1 MSRADITLVI
11 VNYNGRDYIGPCLD
25 SLPAGVPVV
34 VVDNASRD
42 GSPDEI
48 AAKHPKAVLIRNES
62 NAGFARAVNQGVAAS
77 RTTYVC
83 LLNPDARL
91 QPGALEALAGRL
103 DAHPDEGMAAPQ
115 LLHEDGR
122 RQHSFDNFP
131 SLATAFLN
139 KSLLR
144 LLAPRRYPSKRHE
157 LPGPTAVESVI
168 GACMMVRRSLID
180 RIGGL
185 DEAYFLFL
193 EETDWCL
200 RAWKAGSKVVCVP
213 EARVVHLQ
221 GRAKDRV
228 RVRARVEYI
237 RSLHL
242 YFRKNRPC
250 QAGCFA
256 AFLPIKSFIELLFGI
271 FALPT
276 AKGRRRWVETGAVLG
291 WSLFGHPAKWG
302 LSRARAPRQLQMSDG
317 TWALEAHA
325 AAFNRF
331 DEKRRQIR
339 ILEETD
345 GKRRMEFTAE
355 GRVYLLK
362 AYKPSGF
369 GARLKALLGAS
380 KVAHERAMSLGL
392 LEKGIPCAPV
402 VATRDKAAERWAAV
416 EKIPGART
424 VQEALLD
431 PARPSASRRRL
442 CRDYGRFARRLL
454 DAGVWQYDFNPSN
467 VLMDGDR
474 LLLIDFER
482 MRLYPGRVPEGER
495 RYLLAKMHRLPDLGR
510 TDRLRFLKAY
520 LDADAV
526 EAGAW
531 KSIAKDLLARHGRQ
545 RGRDD
550 ARAERRCV
558 EENRD
563 YARFE
568 QGEFWGWYLRKR
580 PERDGGL
587 EAAQIE
593 ALAAGT
599 LPGRWEEQADAMAA
613 WTAQARPGS
622 GPQAVLVK
630 KGARSGRLFF
640 A

>member
-1 MSRADITLVI
+1 MSRADVTVVI
-11 VNYNGRDYIGPCLD
+11 VNHNGRDYIGPCLD

-42 GSPDEI
+42 ASPDEI
-48 AAKHPKAVLIRNES
+48 VAKHPKVVLIRNDA
-62 NAGFARAVNQGVAAS
+62 NVGFARAVNQGVAAS
-77 RTTYVC
+77 RTPYVC

-91 QPGALEALAGRL
+91 RPGALEILAARL
-103 DAHPDEGMAAPQ
+103 DAHPDEGIAAPQ
-115 LLHEDGR
+115 LFHEDGR

-131 SLATAFLN
+131 SLATSFLN

-144 LLAPRRYPSKRHE
+144 LLAPRSYPSKRHE
-157 LPGPTAVESVI
+157 LPGPTTVESVI
-168 GACMMVRRSLID
+168 GACMMARRSLID

-185 DEAYFLFL
+185 DEEYFLFL

-200 RAWKAGSKVVCVP
+200 RAWKAGSRVVCVP
-213 EARVVHLQ
+213 EAGVVHLQ

-228 RVRARVEYI
+228 RVRARVEYV

-242 YFRKNRPC
+242 YFQKNRPC
-250 QAGCFA
+250 QAGLFA
-256 AFLPIKSFIELLFGI
+256 VLLPIKSALELLFGI
-271 FALPT
+271 FAIPT
-276 AKGRRRWVETGAVLG
+276 AKGRRRWVENGAVLG
-291 WSLFGHPAKWG
+291 WSLLGHPAKWG
-302 LSRARAPRQLQMSDG
+302 LSRARAPKQLLMSDG

-339 ILEETD
+339 ILEETE
-345 GKRRMEFTAE
+345 GKRRMEFIAE
-355 GRVYLLK
+355 GRTYLLK
-362 AYKPSGF
+362 LYKPSGLAA
-369 GARLKALLGAS
+369 GLKALLGAS
-380 KVAHERAMSLGL
+380 KVAHERAMSLAL

-402 VATRDKAAERWAAV
+402 VATRDRAAERWAAV

-431 PARPSASRRRL
+431 PATPPASRRRL

-454 DAGVWQYDFNPSN
+454 DAGVWQHDFNPSN
-467 VLMDGDR
+467 VLLDGDR

-482 MRLYPGRVPEGER
+482 MRLRPGRVPEAER
-495 RYLLAKMHRLPDLGR
+495 RHLLAKMHRLPDLDR

-526 EAGAW
+526 QAAGW
-531 KSIAKDLLARHGRQ
+531 KSIARDVLARHGRQ
-545 RGRDD
+545 RDRDD
-550 ARAERRCV
+550 ARAGRRCV

-563 YARFE
+563 YGRFE
-568 QGEFWGWYLRKR
+568 RGEFWGWYLRKR
-580 PERDGGL
+580 PERGGGL
-587 EAAQIE
+587 EAAQLE

-599 LPGRWEEQADAMAA
+599 LTGRWEDQADALAA
-613 WTAQARPGS
+613 WRAQARPGS

-630 KGARSGRLFF
+630 KGSRSGRLYF